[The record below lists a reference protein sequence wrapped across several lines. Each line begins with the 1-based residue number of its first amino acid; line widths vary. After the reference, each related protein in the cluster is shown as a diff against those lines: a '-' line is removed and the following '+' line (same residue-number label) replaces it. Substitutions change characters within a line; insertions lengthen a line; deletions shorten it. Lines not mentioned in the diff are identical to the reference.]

1 MVFFPHSKINLGL
14 RILRKREDGFHELET
29 VFYPLPVR
37 DVLESVRAEELLFS
51 QAGLPVPGDPSQNL
65 CLKAFHLLKKDFP
78 ELPFVHIHLYK
89 HIPIGAGL
97 GGGSSDGAGMLRLLN
112 DQFHLGLTPE
122 QLTNY
127 AAQLGSDCPF
137 FIGDGPCLGKGRGER
152 LEPLALDLSSY
163 SFLIIHPGIHISTAR
178 AFSLCTPRMGGGSP
192 AGAGKPVA
200 GSGKPV
206 AGSGK
211 SVDGT
216 GKPVA
221 EIVAQPVASWA
232 GELVNDFEGPVFGE
246 YPSLRLIKEELYR
259 RGAVYAALTGS
270 GSGLFGIFEKGKAE
284 AAGYG
289 DGGKAPG
296 VDGWDPAYAVIVVK

>member
-37 DVLESVRAEELLFS
+37 DVLESVRAEEPGFS

-112 DQFHLGLTPE
+112 DQFHLGLARE
-122 QLTNY
+122 QLMLY

-137 FIGDGPCLGKGRGER
+137 FIGDGPCLGKGRGEQ

-178 AFSLCTPRMGGGSP
+178 AFSLCKPRMSGASP
-192 AGAGKPVA
+192 DGA
-200 GSGKPV
+200 
-206 AGSGK
+206 
-211 SVDGT
+211 

-232 GELVNDFEGPVFGE
+232 RELVNDFEGPVFGE
-246 YPSLRLIKEELYR
+246 YPALRLIKEELYR

-270 GSGLFGIFEKGKAE
+270 GSSLFGIFEKGKAE
-284 AAGYG
+284 TA
-289 DGGKAPG
+289 
-296 VDGWDPAYAVIVVK
+296 GWDPAYAVIAVK